1 MPARPAGR
9 DELGVGTRIAG
20 EHPVVRG
27 AGVLDQLHAP
37 KLRHAGERDQVP
49 HLKGLQPHRRRGA
62 LVAVTGQRRHQRRLH
77 GEPARGEV
85 ARVLGLGVDT
95 DARRRGQAEE
105 RGAARALRLHR
116 LHQGED
122 LLQRCDL
129 ELPVEARIRGPQLR
143 DALAHAQA
151 LQFREREVLGEP
163 AVRLGAIDAAARTAG
178 GETRLLG
185 DIGGGGDLVLVA
197 RHQHAVARHDQV
209 RLDEVRTHLQRKE
222 VGGEGVLGD
231 VAAGAAMGDDDGQ
244 AAHGADTS
252 TPPPVLLD
260 FCACCSRNATSTTSA
275 KAATSGPTRSSARM
289 RHEGGTHFAVWA
301 PNATAVHVIG
311 DFNDWRHGEHALA
324 VRADSSGIWEGVV
337 PGVTRGALYKYQVL
351 ARDGTSEEK
360 SDPYAFYA
368 EAPPRTASVVWD
380 LEYPW
385 QDGPWCAQ
393 RARHNALERPL
404 VDLRAAPGLLA
415 AHPGGRQPARSAT
428 GRWRRRSPTTPASS
442 ASRTWSCCRSWSIRS
457 SAPGVTRSPGT
468 SRPPPA
474 TARRRTSCTSSTTCT
489 AAASA

>member
-1 MPARPAGR
+1 MRSRTARRSAHSPGR
-9 DELGVGTRIAG
+9 SCGMRSRT
-20 EHPVVRG
+20 
-27 AGVLDQLHAP
+27 
-37 KLRHAGERDQVP
+37 
-49 HLKGLQPHRRRGA
+49 
-62 LVAVTGQRRHQRRLH
+62 RRLFSSASVKSSVNQ
-77 GEPARGEV
+77 PCVSVPSMLRRVRRAAKRG
-85 ARVLGLGVDT
+85 
-95 DARRRGQAEE
+95 
-105 RGAARALRLHR
+105 
-116 LHQGED
+116 
-122 LLQRCDL
+122 CC
-129 ELPVEARIRGPQLR
+129 
-143 DALAHAQA
+143 
-151 LQFREREVLGEP
+151 
-163 AVRLGAIDAAARTAG
+163 
-178 GETRLLG
+178 G

-209 RLDEVRTHLQRKE
+209 RLDEVRTHLQREE

-289 RHEGGTHFAVWA
+289 RCAGRHALCGVGAE
-301 PNATAVHVIG
+301 
-311 DFNDWRHGEHALA
+311 RHGGPCHRRLQPLA
-324 VRADSSGIWEGVV
+324 PRRARPARRARIPPASGRASCRASRAARSTS
-337 PGVTRGALYKYQVL
+337 TRSL

-393 RARHNALERPL
+393 RARAQRPERPL

-415 AHPGGRQPARSAT
+415 AHTRGRQPL
-428 GRWRRRSPTTPASS
+428 PEL
-442 ASRTWSCCRSWSIRS
+442 
-457 SAPGVTRSPGT
+457 PGDG
-468 SRPPPA
+468 A
-474 TARRRTSCTSSTTCT
+474 GARRLRLRARLHARR
-489 AAASA
+489 AACR